1 MTTIATLAVKVI
13 ADAAGFINAM
23 DAAEK
28 KTQTWS
34 KNVSQNL
41 KDVGK
46 TMSDWG
52 GKATTYLT
60 APIVA
65 ASVAAFHMAADMQD
79 ALGATD
85 QIFGNSAD
93 TVKNWA
99 TSLESYYG
107 IAQNEALQYSNMM
120 GSMLQNIGNL
130 SEDEA
135 ARQASTLIELAGDL
149 TAMYGGTTADAVR
162 ALTGALKGNNTML
175 DNYGMVATDDMIKT
189 KALEMG
195 LMSVGGEMSAA
206 AKQAATLALIMEQS
220 SAAQGQA
227 AREADGAS
235 GSLRAQITELKN
247 LAITIGTMLMPY
259 ATQFLTWVREI
270 IAWFQVLTPEQQKW
284 LLILGAV
291 LAVVGPLLL
300 VVGSL
305 VTAIGAIIPVITAV
319 GSALL
324 PLLPY
329 ILAVIAVLAL
339 LYAAWTQNWFGIQE
353 KTRAALDYVRG
364 LIAAGMQF
372 IQDLTSGK
380 LGWMSEMWQ
389 NAMDAIAMIIENGLA
404 IWRHIKQA
412 WMNLSRGN
420 WYMFGKEMR
429 LIWEA
434 IFRILDIVF
443 KTGWENL
450 KLLVN
455 NALKKIVDDLK
466 NIDWGELGLN
476 ILKGIGKG
484 MLGGIPVL
492 IDVVKQVGG
501 ALMEAWKGF
510 FSIRSPSVKMERE
523 IGWQLAAGQARGY
536 ERGVNALMP
545 NVMVGPGAMNM
556 PAMAGAGAVAGGGMT
571 QVVLNVDYRPWIST
585 ADRNEV
591 KFQLGPMLEEWLRD
605 YLKK

>member
-41 KDVGK
+41 KDVGR

-175 DNYGMVATDDMIKT
+175 DNYGMVATDAMIKT

-195 LMSVGGEMSAA
+195 LMSEGSEMSAA

-450 KLLVN
+450 KLLAN
-455 NALKKIVDDLK
+455 NALKGLVDHLK

-545 NVMVGPGAMNM
+545 NVMVGPGAMNV
-556 PAMAGAGAVAGGGMT
+556 PPMAAVGAVAGGGAN
-571 QVVLNVDYRPWIST
+571 QVIVQVDYRPWIST

-605 YLKK
+605 YQKK